1 MYERFYDLRE
11 RPFDLT
17 PNPRYLLL
25 TDTHREALGNLE
37 YGISARK
44 GITVLTGEAG
54 TGKTTLIRTAFSR
67 ASSDPGRPT
76 SWVYLKNPRLTRSEF
91 LEFLAARFGLPSEMA
106 ASKTKLLDELE
117 AQLVEGRRAVLVID
131 EAQSVPLD
139 LLEEVRLLANIESD
153 TEKLLPVILVG
164 QPELADRLN
173 ESALR
178 QLKQRVALRCTL
190 NALSLREAAGYIA
203 GRTEIAGGEPAQIF
217 SREAVL
223 RIFERSRGIPRTISV
238 ICDNALLTGYAE
250 EQRPVGARL
259 IETVC
264 RDFDLPQVGKS
275 SVAVAAVTTGPAA
288 VVPAP
293 VAAAPVAATPIA
305 PVQVVPPPPS
315 RMFETDEPMTTAEEP
330 APAETGVVERL
341 RRWGLRR

>member
-1 MYERFYDLRE
+1 MYERFYGLRE

-44 GITVLTGEAG
+44 GITVLIGEAG
-54 TGKTTLIRTAFSR
+54 TGKTTLIRTAFAR
-67 ASSDPGRPT
+67 ASANPGQPT
-76 SWVYLKNPRLTRSEF
+76 SWMYLKNPRLNRSEF
-91 LEFLAARFGLPSEMA
+91 LEFLAARFDLPSEIA
-106 ASKTKLLDELE
+106 QSKMRLLDELE
-117 AQLVEGRRAVLVID
+117 RQLVEGRRAALVID
-131 EAQSVPLD
+131 EAQSVPSD

-164 QPELADRLN
+164 QPELAGRLN
-173 ESALR
+173 EPALR

-190 NALSLREAAGYIA
+190 SPLSLRETAGYIA
-203 GRTEIAGGEPAQIF
+203 GRIEIGGGDPGEIF

-223 RIFERSRGIPRTISV
+223 KIYERSRGIPRTISV

-250 EQRPVGARL
+250 EQRPVGPNL

-264 RDFDLPQVGKS
+264 RDFDLPQVAKTS
-275 SVAVAAVTTGPAA
+275 AAVESLDSSKGAEPEETPAA
-288 VVPAP
+288 TAAGSERAEMGVG
-293 VAAAPVAATPIA
+293 VA
-305 PVQVVPPPPS
+305 
-315 RMFETDEPMTTAEEP
+315 
-330 APAETGVVERL
+330 ERL

>member
-1 MYERFYDLRE
+1 MYERFYGLRE

-54 TGKTTLIRTAFSR
+54 TGKTTLIRTAFAR
-67 ASSDPGRPT
+67 ASADPGRPT
-76 SWVYLKNPRLTRSEF
+76 SWVYLKNPRLTRAEF
-91 LEFLAARFGLPSEMA
+91 LEFLATRFDLPAEMGK
-106 ASKTKLLDELE
+106 SKTRLLDELE
-117 AQLVEGRRAVLVID
+117 RQLADGRRAALVID

-164 QPELADRLN
+164 QPELATRLN
-173 ESALR
+173 EPALR

-190 NALSLREAAGYIA
+190 AALSLRESAGYIA
-203 GRTEIAGGEPAQIF
+203 GRIEIGGGDPGQIF
-217 SREAVL
+217 SRDAVM
-223 RIFERSRGIPRTISV
+223 RIYERSRGIPRTISV

-250 EQRPVGARL
+250 EQRPVGAKL

-264 RDFDLPQVGKS
+264 RDFDLPQVAKS
-275 SVAVAAVTTGPAA
+275 SAAVASLEGTKGDDQDE
-288 VVPAP
+288 
-293 VAAAPVAATPIA
+293 AAA
-305 PVQVVPPPPS
+305 
-315 RMFETDEPMTTAEEP
+315 TTEASGVERV
-330 APAETGVVERL
+330 ETGVAERL

>member
-91 LEFLAARFGLPSEMA
+91 LEFLAARFGLPSDMA

-190 NALSLREAAGYIA
+190 NPLSLREAAGYIA
-203 GRTEIAGGEPAQIF
+203 GRIEIAGGEPAKIF

-275 SVAVAAVTTGPAA
+275 SPGAATAAAGPGPTAVAPAPVPA
-288 VVPAP
+288 SVPAP
-293 VAAAPVAATPIA
+293 APVPTPT
-305 PVQVVPPPPS
+305 PS
-315 RMFETDEPMTTAEEP
+315 RMFQQDEPEAIMEEAEP
-330 APAETGVVERL
+330 APAESGVVERL

>member
-1 MYERFYDLRE
+1 
-11 RPFDLT
+11 
-17 PNPRYLLL
+17 
-25 TDTHREALGNLE
+25 
-37 YGISARK
+37 
-44 GITVLTGEAG
+44 V
-54 TGKTTLIRTAFSR
+54 
-67 ASSDPGRPT
+67 
-76 SWVYLKNPRLTRSEF
+76 
-91 LEFLAARFGLPSEMA
+91 
-106 ASKTKLLDELE
+106 
-117 AQLVEGRRAVLVID
+117 
-131 EAQSVPLD
+131 
-139 LLEEVRLLANIESD
+139 
-153 TEKLLPVILVG
+153 
-164 QPELADRLN
+164 N

-203 GRTEIAGGEPAQIF
+203 GRIEIAGGEPAQIF

-264 RDFDLPQVGKS
+264 RDFDLPQAGKS
-275 SVAVAAVTTGPAA
+275 SVAIAAVAAGPAA
-288 VVPAP
+288 VVAPAP
-293 VAAAPVAATPIA
+293 VTAAPVA
-305 PVQVVPPPPS
+305 PVQVVPPPAS
-315 RMFETDEPMTTAEEP
+315 GMFETDEPMTTAEES